1 MSPGL
6 EDLLDRVRVPAV
18 VTDNLN
24 SIPGTHS
31 GGGKKRADTS
41 KLSSD
46 HTCALVCAP
55 PPIHKHEH
63 TNNKYNNFF
72 QSPKS
77 DSEPTSF
84 GLVTL
89 SLISVVFFKKQLPG
103 SGSTHF

>member
-6 EDLLDRVRVPAV
+6 EDLLDRVTVPAV

-24 SIPGTHS
+24 SIRGTH
-31 GGGKKRADTS
+31 GGKERADTR

-46 HTCALVCAP
+46 HTCVLVCAP

-63 TNNKYNNFF
+63 TNNNYNNFL

-77 DSEPTSF
+77 GSEPTSF
-84 GLVTL
+84 EL
-89 SLISVVFFKKQLPG
+89 
-103 SGSTHF
+103 